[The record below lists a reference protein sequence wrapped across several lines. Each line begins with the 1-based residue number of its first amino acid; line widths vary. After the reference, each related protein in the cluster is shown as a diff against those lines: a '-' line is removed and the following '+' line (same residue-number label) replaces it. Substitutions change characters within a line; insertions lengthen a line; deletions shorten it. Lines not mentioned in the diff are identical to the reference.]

1 MPTDAKG
8 EDETL
13 NFLSHYTLRSCN
25 TEYTLLKEI
34 DVNNKRKQS
43 NVISM
48 KPVER
53 DLLILLHEDR
63 YNEQEIQYE
72 VKQISD
78 MLSLVE
84 TMDYLTSATEVADCN
99 KHRVTSKRRVLE
111 RAFFR
116 KEPKAFEFIV
126 HKN

>member
-1 MPTDAKG
+1 MSTIREK
-8 EDETL
+8 
-13 NFLSHYTLRSCN
+13 
-25 TEYTLLKEI
+25 
-34 DVNNKRKQS
+34 KQS

-78 MLSLVE
+78 MLSVVE
-84 TMDYLTSATEVADCN
+84 TMDYLAAATEVVDCN
-99 KHRVTSKRRVLE
+99 KHRVSSRRRVLE

>member
-1 MPTDAKG
+1 MILACNRLPG
-8 EDETL
+8 
-13 NFLSHYTLRSCN
+13 RSD
-25 TEYTLLKEI
+25 TLLKS
-34 DVNNKRKQS
+34 DVNKKSEHNQT
-43 NVISM
+43 NISM

-84 TMDYLTSATEVADCN
+84 TMEYLTSATEVADCN
-99 KHRVTSKRRVLE
+99 KHRVSSKRRVLE

-116 KEPKAFEFIV
+116 KTPKAFEFII

>member
-1 MPTDAKG
+1 MPVETVKAVLQGG
-8 EDETL
+8 EKATL
-13 NFLSHYTLRSCN
+13 FS
-25 TEYTLLKEI
+25 
-34 DVNNKRKQS
+34 DVNIKRKQS

-84 TMDYLTSATEVADCN
+84 TMDYLAQATEVADCN
-99 KHRVTSKRRVLE
+99 KHRVSSKRRVLE

>member
-1 MPTDAKG
+1 MPDHENG

-13 NFLSHYTLRSCN
+13 ILSHYTLNRLVKK
-25 TEYTLLKEI
+25 EHVIEI
-34 DVNNKRKQS
+34 DVNKKRKQS

-84 TMDYLTSATEVADCN
+84 TMDYLATATEVADCN
-99 KHRVTSKRRVLE
+99 KHRVSSKRRVLE

>member
-1 MPTDAKG
+1 MNRLVKK
-8 EDETL
+8 E
-13 NFLSHYTLRSCN
+13 HVI
-25 TEYTLLKEI
+25 EI
-34 DVNNKRKQS
+34 DVNKKRKQS

-84 TMDYLTSATEVADCN
+84 TMDYLATATEVADCN
-99 KHRVTSKRRVLE
+99 KHRVSSKRRVLE

>member
-1 MPTDAKG
+1 MSLDEQRT
-8 EDETL
+8 DETL
-13 NFLSHYTLRSCN
+13 ALSYTWKTYR
-25 TEYTLLKEI
+25 KGVHVVK
-34 DVNNKRKQS
+34 DVRRKQS

-63 YNEQEIQYE
+63 YNEQEIQHE

-78 MLSLVE
+78 MLSTVE
-84 TMDYLTSATEVADCN
+84 TLDYIVQATEVADCN
-99 KHRVTSKRRVLE
+99 KHRISNKRRVLE

-116 KEPKAFEFIV
+116 KEHKAFEFII
-126 HKN
+126 HKS